1 MEQQGSNWLLWRSQG
16 IGSSDIASI
25 LGISPWKSA
34 HELFKERTGEVKAV
48 DISNQ
53 YQVQRGV
60 VNEPRARA
68 LYELISGSKF
78 EPALHVHS
86 EYSFMRV
93 SLDGDDGETVLEIK
107 VPGVKTL
114 EDAKKGIVPEYYMC
128 QVQYQMMCA
137 GRNKAV
143 FFCFHP
149 EQDDYAIV
157 DVKPDIELQEKI
169 KNAVIN
175 FWDMVQ
181 KKEWREETDFI
192 EVKDSKFSKI
202 ESEYI
207 EAKKALKLAE
217 EKLDQIEKE
226 VLKFSNLHKKEVRGS
241 FIKIVKSEVKGLVEY
256 KKIPQLKGVDLEQ
269 FRKPSTVRTSI
280 KALSDKGAE

>member
-1 MEQQGSNWLLWRSQG
+1 MEQQTGQWIAWRNQG
-16 IGSSDIASI
+16 LGSSDIASI

-34 HELFKERTGEVKAV
+34 HELFKERTGETKPV

-78 EPALHVHS
+78 EPALHVHP
-86 EYSFMRV
+86 EYDFMRV

-107 VPGVKTL
+107 VPGIKML
-114 EDAKKGIVPEYYMC
+114 EDAKKGIVPDYYMC
-128 QVQYQMMCA
+128 QIQYQMMCA
-137 GRNKAV
+137 RRNKAV

-157 DVKPDIELQEKI
+157 DIKPDVEMQEKI

-181 KKEWREETDFI
+181 KKEWRDETDFI
-192 EVKDSKFSKI
+192 EVKDSEFAKI
-202 ESEYI
+202 ESQYI
-207 EAKKALKLAE
+207 EAKKAVKLAE
-217 EKLDQIEKE
+217 EKLEQIEEE

-241 FIKIVKSEVKGLVEY
+241 LIKIVKSEVKGTVDY
-256 KKIPQLKGVDLEQ
+256 SKIEVLKGIDLDKY
-269 FRKPSTVRTSI
+269 RKKSTERISI
-280 KALSDKGAE
+280 KEMKNDKS